1 MTCRTGPHR
10 EQGVFQAMGKHYL
23 NMLFEPR
30 SVAVFGA
37 SDRQGAVG
45 NLVFRNMIEGG
56 FKGDVYPLNPKHS
69 KIQGHKAYPDLKSIG
84 KPVDLAVITTPA
96 VTVPGI
102 IESCGEHGIRAAV
115 VLSAGFR
122 ESGPQG
128 LKLEQ
133 ALVENARRYGLR
145 LIGPNCLGL
154 MRPDTGL
161 NCTFNKGSAST
172 GNIALVSQSGALC
185 TAILDWAAANNIGFS
200 AVVSTGISADI
211 DFGDVLDYLVN
222 DPKTK
227 SIMLYIEGIHHARS
241 FMSGLRAAARVK
253 PVIALKVGR
262 HPSGSRA
269 AMSHTGALVGS
280 DDVFA
285 STLRRAG
292 VVRGLRI
299 GDLFSAATTLTSMF
313 KVKGER
319 LAIVTNGGGP
329 GVMATDR
336 ATDLD
341 MALAELSEDTLQRLN
356 AVLPATWS
364 QANPVDVIGDATPE
378 RYSQA
383 VEICMSDPGVDGL
396 LVILTPQA
404 MTDPAAVAQSLVALG
419 DKNHKPLLA
428 CWMGEVQV
436 AEGRRILRAAN
447 VPTFHTPEAAVEAF
461 SYLVNH
467 YRNQKLLLETPG
479 PLSPGKAPDV
489 EGARM
494 IVESVLAEGRK
505 VLSESE
511 SKAVLRAFHIPTARA
526 SVVRSP
532 NEALVQAESLGFP
545 VVLKIN
551 SPDITHKS
559 DAGGVRLG
567 ISNAQAVRSAYNDML
582 NTVKKNRPEARFD
595 GVTIEPMMQ
604 RPNGRELLVGLVTD
618 PVFGPVITFGA
629 GGTTVEVMGDRAVT
643 LPPLNHRLVQ
653 DLIGQTRVFKLL
665 GAFRHMPAADLE
677 ELEQVLLRVSEI
689 ACELPQVK
697 ELDINPLIVDEH
709 GAIAVDARVVVDYH
723 SQTVERY
730 NHMAI
735 YPYPGHLVTKW
746 QLPNGTDMVIR
757 PIRPEDAEIEQTFIR
772 KLSQQAK
779 YFRFMQSITELSP
792 QLLARFTQIDYNR
805 EMALIAVVNED
816 GQETEIGVARY
827 ITNPD
832 GKSCEFAIVIADNWQ
847 RQGIAH
853 RLMRLLIETARSHAL
868 MIMEGD
874 VLADNREM
882 LNLVSKLGFRIHP
895 SEEETNMEHVVL
907 RL

>member
-1 MTCRTGPHR
+1 
-10 EQGVFQAMGKHYL
+10 MGKHYL
-23 NMLFEPR
+23 NELLEPR

-37 SDRQGAVG
+37 SDRRGAVG
-45 NLVFRNMIEGG
+45 NLVYRNMIEGN
-56 FKGDVYPLNPKHS
+56 FKGEVYPVNPKHD
-69 KIQGHKAYPDLKSIG
+69 KVQGHQAYPDIKSIG

-96 VTVPGI
+96 ATVPGI
-102 IESCGEHGIRAAV
+102 IESCGEHGVRAAV
-115 VLSAGFR
+115 ILSAGFR

-133 ALVENARRYGLR
+133 AMLENARRYGLR
-145 LIGPNCLGL
+145 FIGPNCLGL

-161 NCTFNKGSAST
+161 NCTFNKGSASP
-172 GNIALVSQSGALC
+172 GKIALVSQSGALC
-185 TAILDWAAANNIGFS
+185 TAVLDWAAANNIGFS
-200 AVVSTGISADI
+200 AVISTGISADI
-211 DFGDVLDYLVN
+211 DFGDVLDYLVS
-222 DPKTK
+222 DPKTR
-227 SIMLYIEGIHHARS
+227 SILLYIEGIHHARS

-262 HPSGSRA
+262 HLSGSRA

-280 DDVFA
+280 DDVFESA
-285 STLRRAG
+285 LRRAG

-313 KVKGER
+313 RVKGER

-336 ATDLD
+336 VTDLG
-341 MALAELSEDTLQRLN
+341 MSLAELSKDTTKSLDE
-356 AVLPATWS
+356 VLPATWS
-364 QANPVDVIGDATPE
+364 KANPVDVIGDATPE
-378 RYSQA
+378 RYAAA

-404 MTDPAAVAQSLVALG
+404 MTDPAAVARSLVTLRN
-419 DKNHKPLLA
+419 NHQKPLLA
-428 CWMGEVQV
+428 CWMGDIQV
-436 AEGRRILRAAN
+436 AEGRRILRKGN

-461 SYLVNH
+461 SYLVNY

-479 PLSPGKAPDV
+479 PLSLGKAPDV

-494 IVESVLAEGRK
+494 IIEGALSEGRK

-511 SKAVLRAFHIPTARA
+511 SKAVLHAFHIPTAQA

-567 ISNAQAVRSAYNDML
+567 ISNAQAVRSAYKDML
-582 NTVKKNRPEARFD
+582 SSVKNNRPEARID
-595 GVTIEPMMQ
+595 GVTIEPMLQ
-604 RPNGRELLVGLVTD
+604 RPNGRELLVGMVTD

-629 GGTTVEVMGDRAVT
+629 GGTTVEVMADRAVT

-653 DLIGQTRVFKLL
+653 DLIGQTRVRKLL
-665 GAFRHMPAADLE
+665 GAFRHMPKADMKA
-677 ELEQVLLRVSEI
+677 LEQVLLRVSEI
-689 ACELPQVK
+689 ACELPLVK
-697 ELDINPLIVDEH
+697 ELDINPLIVDES
-709 GAIAVDARVVVDYH
+709 GAIAVDARLVVDYH
-723 SQTVERY
+723 SQTSEPY

-735 YPYPGHLVTKW
+735 HPYPGHLVTKW

-772 KLSQQAK
+772 KLSQKAK
-779 YFRFMQSITELSP
+779 YFRFMQSINELSP

-805 EMALIAVVNED
+805 EMALIAVVYVD

-832 GKSCEFAIVIADNWQ
+832 GKSCEFAIVIADDWQ

-853 RLMRLLIETARSHAL
+853 RLMQLLIEVARSHGL
-868 MIMEGD
+868 QIMEGD
-874 VLADNREM
+874 VLADNHEM
-882 LNLVSKLGFRIHP
+882 LNLVLKLGFSINP
-895 SEEETNMEHVVL
+895 SEEEIGMEHVVL

>member
-1 MTCRTGPHR
+1 
-10 EQGVFQAMGKHYL
+10 MGKHYL
-23 NMLFEPR
+23 SKLFEPA

-37 SDRQGAVG
+37 SDREGAVG

-56 FKGDVYPLNPKHS
+56 FKGDVFPINPNHGKV
-69 KIQGHKAYPDLKSIG
+69 QGHKAYPDLNSIG

-115 VLSAGFR
+115 VISAGFR
-122 ESGPQG
+122 EIGPQG

-145 LIGPNCLGL
+145 FTGPNCLGL
-154 MRPDTGL
+154 MRPATGL
-161 NCTFNKGSAST
+161 NCTFNKGSASQ

-185 TAILDWAAANNIGFS
+185 TAILDWAAANHIGFS
-200 AVVSTGISADI
+200 TVVSTGISADI
-211 DFGDVLDYLVN
+211 DFGEVLDYLVS

-227 SIMLYIEGIHHARS
+227 SILLYIEGIHDARS

-253 PVIALKVGR
+253 PVIVLKVGR

-285 STLRRAG
+285 SALRRAG

-299 GDLFSAATTLTSMF
+299 GDLFSAAATLASVSC
-313 KVKGER
+313 VKGER

-336 ATDLD
+336 VTDLG
-341 MALAELSEDTLQRLN
+341 MSLAELSKDTLKKLN
-356 AVLPATWS
+356 AVLPVTWS

-378 RYSQA
+378 RYARA

-404 MTDPAAVAQSLVALG
+404 MTDPDAVARSLVALG
-419 DKNHKPLLA
+419 DNNHKPLLA
-428 CWMGEVQV
+428 CWMGDIQV

-461 SYLVNH
+461 SYLVNY

-494 IVESVLAEGRK
+494 IIEGVLAEGRK

-511 SKAVLRAFHIPTARA
+511 SKAVLHAFHIPTARA
-526 SVVRSP
+526 SIVRSP

-545 VVLKIN
+545 VALKIN

-559 DAGGVRLG
+559 DAGGVHLG
-567 ISNAQAVRSAYNDML
+567 ISNAQAVRSAYSDML
-582 NTVKKNRPEARFD
+582 NAVKKNRPEARID
-595 GVTIEPMMQ
+595 GVTIEPMLQ
-604 RPNGRELLVGLVTD
+604 RPSGRELLVGLVTD

-629 GGTTVEVMGDRAVT
+629 GGTAVEVMGDRAVT
-643 LPPLNHRLVQ
+643 LPPLNRRLVQ
-653 DLIGQTRVFKLL
+653 DLIGQTRVSRLL
-665 GAFRHMPAADLE
+665 GAFRHMPMADME
-677 ELEQVLLRVSEI
+677 ALEQVLLRVSEI
-689 ACELPQVK
+689 ACELPLVR

-709 GAIAVDARVVVDYH
+709 GAIAVDARMVVDYH
-723 SQTVERY
+723 AQTAERY

-735 YPYPGHLVTKW
+735 YPYPGHLVTRR

-757 PIRPEDAEIEQTFIR
+757 PIRPEDAEIEQAFIR
-772 KLSQQAK
+772 KLSMQAK
-779 YFRFMQSITELSP
+779 YFRFMQPINELS
-792 QLLARFTQIDYNR
+792 QQMLARFTQIDYSR
-805 EMALIAVVNED
+805 EMALIAVVYVD
-816 GQETEIGVARY
+816 GEETEIGVARY

-832 GKSCEFAIVIADNWQ
+832 GKSCEFAIVIADDWQ

-853 RLMRLLIETARSHAL
+853 WLMQPLIETARSHAL
-868 MIMEGD
+868 QVMEGE
-874 VLADNREM
+874 VLATNHEM
-882 LNLVSKLGFRIHP
+882 LNLVAKLGFSINP
-895 SEEETNMEHVVL
+895 SEEETSTEHVVL

>member
-1 MTCRTGPHR
+1 
-10 EQGVFQAMGKHYL
+10 MGKHYL
-23 NMLFEPR
+23 NKLFEPAA
-30 SVAVFGA
+30 VAVFGA
-37 SDRQGAVG
+37 SDRQDAVG
-45 NLVFRNMIEGG
+45 NLVFKNMIESG
-56 FKGDVYPLNPKHS
+56 FKGDVYPVNPKHS
-69 KIQGHKAYPDLKSIG
+69 MVQGHKAYPDLDSIG
-84 KPVDLAVITTPA
+84 RDVDLAVITTPA
-96 VTVPGI
+96 ATVPAI

-115 VLSAGFR
+115 VISAGFR
-122 ESGPQG
+122 EIGAQG

-133 ALVENARRYGLR
+133 AMVENAHRYGLR
-145 LIGPNCLGL
+145 FTGPNCLGL

-161 NCTFNKGSAST
+161 NCTFNKGSASH
-172 GNIALVSQSGALC
+172 GKIALVSQSGALC

-211 DFGDVLDYLVN
+211 DFGDVLDYLVS

-227 SIMLYIEGIHHARS
+227 SILLYIEGIHNARS

-262 HPSGSRA
+262 HMSGSRA

-280 DDVFA
+280 DDVFDSA
-285 STLRRAG
+285 LRRAG

-299 GDLFSAATTLTSMF
+299 GDLFSAATTLTSVF
-313 KVKGER
+313 SVKGER
-319 LAIVTNGGGP
+319 LAIITNGGGP

-336 ATDLD
+336 VTDLG
-341 MALAELSEDTLQRLN
+341 MSLADLSAGTLKSLN
-356 AVLPATWS
+356 GVLPATWS

-378 RYSQA
+378 RYARA
-383 VEICMSDPGVDGL
+383 VEICMKDPGVDGL

-404 MTDPAAVAQSLVALG
+404 MTDPAAVAKSLIKLAS
-419 DKNHKPLLA
+419 KNQKPLLA
-428 CWMGEVQV
+428 CWMGDIQV
-436 AEGRRILRAAN
+436 AEGRRILRKAN

-461 SYLVNH
+461 SYLVNY

-479 PLSPGKAPDV
+479 PLSLGKTPDI

-494 IVESVLAEGRK
+494 IIEGALAEGRK

-511 SKAVLRAFHIPTARA
+511 SKAVLHAFHIPTAQA

-567 ISNAQAVRSAYNDML
+567 ISNAQAVRSAYNDLL
-582 NTVKKNRPEARFD
+582 NTVKKNRPEARID
-595 GVTIEPMMQ
+595 GATIEPMLQ
-604 RPNGRELLVGLVTD
+604 RPNGRELLVGLATD

-629 GGTTVEVMGDRAVT
+629 GGTAVEIMGDRAVT

-653 DLIGQTRVFKLL
+653 DLISQTRVSRLL
-665 GAFRHMPAADLE
+665 GAFRHMPVADMDA
-677 ELEQVLLRVSEI
+677 LEQVLLRVSEI
-689 ACELPQVK
+689 ACELPLVK

-723 SQTVERY
+723 SPSAERY
-730 NHMAI
+730 SHMAI
-735 YPYPGHLVTKW
+735 HPYPSHLVTQW
-746 QLPNGTDMVIR
+746 QLPSGTDIVIR

-772 KLSQQAK
+772 KLSKRAK
-779 YFRFMQSITELSP
+779 YFRFMQSINELSP
-792 QLLARFTQIDYNR
+792 QMLARFTQIDYSR
-805 EMALIAVVNED
+805 EMALIAVVYID

-832 GKSCEFAIVIADNWQ
+832 GESCEFAIVIADNWQ
-847 RQGIAH
+847 GQGIAH
-853 RLMRLLIETARSHAL
+853 RLMQLLIETARNHSL
-868 MIMEGD
+868 QIMEGE
-874 VLADNREM
+874 VLSNNREM
-882 LNLVSKLGFRIHP
+882 LSLVSKLGFSISP
-895 SEEETNMEHVVL
+895 SEGETGMEHVVL
-907 RL
+907 QL

>member
-1 MTCRTGPHR
+1 
-10 EQGVFQAMGKHYL
+10 MGKHYL
-23 NMLFEPR
+23 NKLFEPA
-30 SVAVFGA
+30 SVVVFGA
-37 SDRQGAVG
+37 SDRQGSVG
-45 NLVFRNMIEGG
+45 NLVFKNMIESG
-56 FKGDVYPLNPKHS
+56 FKGDVFPINPKHS

-84 KPVDLAVITTPA
+84 RPVDLAVITTPA
-96 VTVPGI
+96 VTVPAI

-115 VLSAGFR
+115 VISAGFR
-122 ESGPQG
+122 EIGPQG

-133 ALVENARRYGLR
+133 ALVGNAQRYGMR
-145 LIGPNCLGL
+145 FIGPNCLGL

-161 NCTFNKGSAST
+161 NCTFNKGSANP

-200 AVVSTGISADI
+200 TVISTGISADT
-211 DFGDVLDYLVN
+211 DFGDILDYLVS
-222 DPKTK
+222 DPKTN
-227 SIMLYIEGIHHARS
+227 SILLYIEGIHDARS

-262 HPSGSRA
+262 HMSGSRA

-280 DDVFA
+280 DDVFESA
-285 STLRRAG
+285 LRRAG

-299 GDLFSAATTLTSMF
+299 GDLFSAATTLTSVF
-313 KVKGER
+313 KVQGER

-336 ATDLD
+336 ATDLGIS
-341 MALAELSEDTLQRLN
+341 LAELSGDTLESLN
-356 AVLPATWS
+356 TVLPVTWS

-378 RYSQA
+378 RYAQA
-383 VEICMSDPGVDGL
+383 VEICMQDPGVDGL

-404 MTDPAAVAQSLVALG
+404 MTDPAAVASSLVSLG
-419 DKNHKPLLA
+419 DKNNKPLLA
-428 CWMGEVQV
+428 CWMGEIQV
-436 AEGRRILRAAN
+436 AEGRRILRDAS

-467 YRNQKLLLETPG
+467 HRNQKLLLETPG
-479 PLSPGKAPDV
+479 PLSPGEAPDV

-494 IVESVLAEGRK
+494 IIEGALSEGRK

-511 SKAVLRAFHIPTARA
+511 SKAVLRAFHIPTAQA
-526 SVVRSP
+526 SIVRSP
-532 NEALVQAESLGFP
+532 GEALVQAESLGFP
-545 VVLKIN
+545 VALKIN

-559 DAGGVRLG
+559 DAGGVCLG

-582 NTVKKNRPEARFD
+582 NAVKKNRPEARID
-595 GVTIEPMMQ
+595 GVTIEPMLQ

-629 GGTTVEVMGDRAVT
+629 GGTAVEVMGDRAVT
-643 LPPLNHRLVQ
+643 LPPLNRRLAQ
-653 DLIGQTRVFKLL
+653 DLISQTRVFKLL
-665 GAFRHMPAADLE
+665 GEFRHMPKADME
-677 ELEQVLLRVSEI
+677 ALEQVLLRVSEI
-689 ACELPQVK
+689 ACELPLVK

-709 GAIAVDARVVVDYH
+709 GAIAVDARMVVDYH
-723 SQTVERY
+723 SQTAEPY
-730 NHMAI
+730 SHMAF

-746 QLPNGTDMVIR
+746 QLPNGTNMVIR
-757 PIRPEDAEIEQTFIR
+757 PIRPEDADIEQTFIR

-779 YFRFMQSITELSP
+779 YFRFMQSITELTP
-792 QLLARFTQIDYNR
+792 QMLARFTQIDYSR
-805 EMALIAVVNED
+805 EMALIAVVYVD

-853 RLMRLLIETARSHAL
+853 RLMQLLIETARAHGL
-868 MIMEGD
+868 QIMEGD

-882 LNLVSKLGFRIHP
+882 LNLVSKLGFRIYP
-895 SEEETNMEHVVL
+895 SEEETNMERVVL

>member
-1 MTCRTGPHR
+1 
-10 EQGVFQAMGKHYL
+10 MGKHYL
-23 NMLFEPR
+23 NKLFEPD

-56 FKGDVYPLNPKHS
+56 FKGDVFPVNPKHN

-84 KPVDLAVITTPA
+84 RRVDLAVITTPA

-115 VLSAGFR
+115 VISAGFR
-122 ESGPQG
+122 ETGAQG

-145 LIGPNCLGL
+145 FIGPNCLGL

-161 NCTFNKGSAST
+161 NCTFNKGSASP
-172 GNIALVSQSGALC
+172 GKIALVSQSGALC
-185 TAILDWAAANNIGFS
+185 TAVLDWAAANNIGFS
-200 AVVSTGISADI
+200 AVVSTGISADT
-211 DFGDVLDYLVN
+211 DFGDVLDYLVS

-227 SIMLYIEGIHHARS
+227 SILLYIEGIHHARS

-262 HPSGSRA
+262 HMSGSKA
-269 AMSHTGALVGS
+269 AMSHTGALVGA
-280 DDVFA
+280 DDVFDSA
-285 STLRRAG
+285 LRRAG

-299 GDLFSAATTLTSMF
+299 GDLFSAATTLTSAF
-313 KVKGER
+313 SVKGER

-336 ATDLD
+336 VTDLG
-341 MALAELSEDTLQRLN
+341 MSLAGLSEDTLRRLN
-356 AVLPATWS
+356 AVLPETWS

-378 RYSQA
+378 RYARA
-383 VEICMSDPGVDGL
+383 VDICMNDPAVDGL

-404 MTDPAAVAQSLVALG
+404 MTDPAAVARSLVVLAE
-419 DKNHKPLLA
+419 KNHKPLLA
-428 CWMGEVQV
+428 CWMGDIQV
-436 AEGRRILRAAN
+436 ADGRRILRAAN
-447 VPTFHTPEAAVEAF
+447 VPTFNTPEAAVEAF

-467 YRNQKLLLETPG
+467 YRNQQLLLETPG

-494 IVESVLAEGRK
+494 IIEGALAEGRK
-505 VLSESE
+505 VLSEPE
-511 SKAVLRAFHIPTARA
+511 SKAVLHAFHIPTARA

-567 ISNAQAVRSAYNDML
+567 ISNAQAVRSAYNEML
-582 NTVKKNRPEARFD
+582 NAVQKSRPQARID
-595 GVTIEPMMQ
+595 GVTIEPMLQ
-604 RPNGRELLVGLVTD
+604 RPNGRELLVGIVTD

-665 GAFRHMPAADLE
+665 GAFRHMPKADME
-677 ELEQVLLRVSEI
+677 ALEQVLLRVSEI
-689 ACELPQVK
+689 ACELPLVR
-697 ELDINPLIVDEH
+697 ELDINPLIVDEQ
-709 GAIAVDARVVVDYH
+709 GAIALDARMVVDYH
-723 SQTVERY
+723 SQTSEPY
-730 NHMAI
+730 DHMAI
-735 YPYPGHLVTKW
+735 YPYPGHLVTNW

-757 PIRPEDAEIEQTFIR
+757 PIRPEDAEIEQAFIR

-779 YFRFMQSITELSP
+779 YFRFMQSINELSP

-805 EMALIAVVNED
+805 EMALIAVVSVN

-832 GKSCEFAIVIADNWQ
+832 GRSCEFAIVIADNWQ

-853 RLMRLLIETARSHAL
+853 RLMQLLIEIARSHAL
-868 MIMEGD
+868 QLMEGD
-874 VLADNREM
+874 VLADNHEM
-882 LNLVSKLGFRIHP
+882 LNLMSKLGFSIHP
-895 SEEETNMEHVVL
+895 SEEETRMEHVVL

>member
-1 MTCRTGPHR
+1 
-10 EQGVFQAMGKHYL
+10 MGKHYL
-23 NMLFEPR
+23 SKMFEPD

-45 NLVFRNMIEGG
+45 SLVYRNMIECGYS
-56 FKGDVYPLNPKHS
+56 GDVYPINPKHS
-69 KIQGHKAYPDLKSIG
+69 QVQGHQAYPDLNSVS

-115 VLSAGFR
+115 IISAGFR
-122 ESGPQG
+122 ETGPQG

-145 LIGPNCLGL
+145 FIGPNCLGV

-161 NCTFNKGSAST
+161 NCTFNKGSASH
-172 GNIALVSQSGALC
+172 GKIALVSQSGALC

-200 AVVSTGISADI
+200 TVISTGISADI
-211 DFGDVLDYLVN
+211 DFGDVLDYLVS

-227 SIMLYIEGIHHARS
+227 SILLYIEGIHHARA

-262 HPSGSRA
+262 HMSGSRA

-280 DDVFA
+280 DDVFDSA
-285 STLRRAG
+285 LRRAG
-292 VVRGLRI
+292 VVRGMRI
-299 GDLFSAATTLTSMF
+299 GDLFSAATTLTSVSS
-313 KVKGER
+313 VKGES

-336 ATDLD
+336 STDLGIP
-341 MALAELSEDTLQRLN
+341 LAELSEDTLKKLN
-356 AVLPATWS
+356 AVLPDTWS
-364 QANPVDVIGDATPE
+364 QANPVDIIGDATPE
-378 RYSQA
+378 RYARA

-404 MTDPAAVAQSLVALG
+404 MTDPAAVARSLVTLVTN
-419 DKNHKPLLA
+419 NHKPILA
-428 CWMGEVQV
+428 CWMGDTQV
-436 AEGRRILRAAN
+436 AEGRQILRGSS

-461 SYLVNH
+461 SYLVNY

-479 PLSPGKAPDV
+479 PLSHGKSPDV

-494 IVESVLAEGRK
+494 IIEGTLAEGRK
-505 VLSESE
+505 VLSEAE
-511 SKAVLRAFHIPTARA
+511 SKAVLHAFHIPTARA
-526 SVVRSP
+526 SIVRSP

-545 VVLKIN
+545 VALKIN

-559 DAGGVRLG
+559 DAGGVHLG

-582 NTVKKNRPEARFD
+582 NLVKKNRPEARID
-595 GVTIEPMMQ
+595 GITIEPMMQ
-604 RPNGRELLVGLVTD
+604 RPNGRELLVGITTD

-629 GGTTVEVMGDRAVT
+629 GGTAVEVMGDRAVT
-643 LPPLNHRLVQ
+643 LPPLNHSLVQ
-653 DLIGQTRVFKLL
+653 DLIGQTRVFRLL
-665 GAFRHMPAADLE
+665 GAFRHMPVADMDA
-677 ELEQVLLRVSEI
+677 LEQVLLRVSEI
-689 ACELPQVK
+689 ACELPLVK

-709 GAIAVDARVVVDYH
+709 GAIAVDARIVVDYH
-723 SQTVERY
+723 SQTAERY

-757 PIRPEDAEIEQTFIR
+757 PIRPEDAEIEQAFIR
-772 KLSQQAK
+772 KLSPRAK
-779 YFRFMQSITELSP
+779 HFRFMQSITELSP
-792 QLLARFTQIDYNR
+792 KMLARFTQIDYSR
-805 EMALIAVVNED
+805 EMALIAVVYVD

-832 GKSCEFAIVIADNWQ
+832 GKSCEFAIVIADDWQ
-847 RQGIAH
+847 QQGIAH
-853 RLMRLLIETARSHAL
+853 RLMQLLIETARSHAL
-868 MIMEGD
+868 QVMEGEI
-874 VLADNREM
+874 LANNHEM
-882 LNLVSKLGFRIHP
+882 LKLVKKLGFSIHP
-895 SEEETNMEHVVL
+895 SEEEHGMEHAL
-907 RL
+907 LCL